1 MTFCHTDPS
10 PDGNGSKFVMNYIR
24 LASIEIELKKRV
36 DAEQF
41 QAIRELYK
49 RLYEGESLL
58 RQLGNPEYGMK
69 TALEMCGL
77 YPERECKY
85 QKRIR
90 IFKFKASQNRH

>member
-85 QKRIR
+85 IENFSIKV
-90 IFKFKASQNRH
+90 IF